1 MFISTSWWHGFY
13 FICTNHSLLSCHGA
27 HAITIGIPGFVIQ
40 VTNRIRRKQIHHCSM
55 TPTSTKIRKQPAKNS
70 LGNNKYYAFII
81 IFNANYL
88 RACACCFKN
97 TKNRKCAIK
106 CYQRSRLKG
115 VSAFKHVK
123 EEMYENIK
131 WIIRSRK
138 SQKVRQHRKLKIK
151 KHELH

>member
-1 MFISTSWWHGFY
+1 
-13 FICTNHSLLSCHGA
+13 
-27 HAITIGIPGFVIQ
+27 
-40 VTNRIRRKQIHHCSM
+40 M

-123 EEMYENIK
+123 EEMYEDIK

-151 KHELH
+151 KHELHSDVGVIEQ